1 SPPRRPSAL
10 APAPP
15 VSTAAPATTA
25 PPSPSWKPPAPSL
38 PDPTPP
44 RGDAMSRA
52 ADLYADWEYAREKA
66 DYELPDD
73 YEREDDEEWDEGH
86 EDREYYCGLVREA
99 ESSSI

>member
-1 SPPRRPSAL
+1 
-10 APAPP
+10 
-15 VSTAAPATTA
+15 
-25 PPSPSWKPPAPSL
+25 
-38 PDPTPP
+38 
-44 RGDAMSRA
+44 MSRA

-86 EDREYYCGLVREA
+86 EDREYYCGLVREVAEQARRERAAA

>member
-1 SPPRRPSAL
+1 
-10 APAPP
+10 
-15 VSTAAPATTA
+15 
-25 PPSPSWKPPAPSL
+25 
-38 PDPTPP
+38 
-44 RGDAMSRA
+44 MSRA